1 MVDFIDQHR
10 EAYGVESI
18 CSQLPI
24 APSTYYRTV
33 DLNRDPEKRS
43 KRAKTDESLSNRIQ
57 DIWEANYRVYG
68 YRKIWHSLRR
78 EGCDVARCTV
88 ARLMNT
94 LEISGRSRGKKV
106 ITTNPDQKAACPQ
119 DLVNREFRAQQPNEL
134 WVADYTY
141 VSTWQGFA
149 YVAFVIDSYAD
160 RIVGWKLSTSQ
171 TTDFV
176 LDALEQALND
186 REVTDGSLIHHS
198 DRGSQYVSVAY
209 TDRLNDAGVKPSVG
223 TVGDSYDNAL
233 AETINGLYK
242 TELVHNLGPWK
253 SIQTLELATLNWV
266 HWYNHERLMGT
277 IGYVSPA
284 EYENLYNLSV
294 LRHTAAA

>member
-1 MVDFIDQHR
+1 MVDFIDEHR

-18 CSQLPI
+18 CNQLPI

-33 DLNRDPEKRS
+33 DLNTHPEKRS
-43 KRAKTDESLSNRIQ
+43 ERAKTDETLSDRIQ
-57 DIWEANYRVYG
+57 EVWEANYQVYG
-68 YRKIWHSLRR
+68 YRKIWHSLLR

-94 LEISGRSRGKKV
+94 LEISGRRRGKKV
-106 ITTNPDQKAACPQ
+106 ITTNPDRQAVCPK
-119 DLVNREFRAQQPNEL
+119 DLVNREFRANQPNEL

-149 YVAFVIDSYAD
+149 YVAFVIDTYAD

-171 TTDFV
+171 TTGFI

-186 REVTDGSLIHHS
+186 REITADSLIHHS

-209 TDRLNDAGVKPSVG
+209 TDRLSDAGVKPSVG

-242 TELVHNLGPWK
+242 TELIHNLGPWK
-253 SIQTLELATLNWV
+253 STQALELATLNWV
-266 HWYNHERLMGT
+266 HWYNHERLLGT
-277 IGYVSPA
+277 IGYMPPA
-284 EYENLYNLSV
+284 EYENLYYLSE
-294 LRHTAAA
+294 LWHTAAA

>member
-24 APSTYYRTV
+24 APSTYYRAV
-33 DLNRDPEKRS
+33 DLNTHPEKRS
-43 KRAKTDESLSNRIQ
+43 KRAKNDESLCDRILTVWESN
-57 DIWEANYRVYG
+57 YCVYG
-68 YRKIWHSLRR
+68 YRKIWHSLLRD
-78 EGCDVARCTV
+78 GFNVARCTV
-88 ARLMNT
+88 ARLMNA
-94 LEISGRSRGKKV
+94 LEISGRRRGKKV
-106 ITTNPDQKAACPQ
+106 ITTNPNQQAVCPK
-119 DLVNREFRAQQPNEL
+119 DLVNREFRADQPNEL

-149 YVAFVIDSYAD
+149 YVAFVIDTFAD

-176 LDALEQALND
+176 LDALEQALHD
-186 REVTDGSLIHHS
+186 RNVPADSLIHHS

-209 TDRLNDAGVKPSVG
+209 TDRLSDAGIKPSVG

-233 AETINGLYK
+233 AETINGVYK
-242 TELVHNLGPWK
+242 TELIHNLGPWK
-253 SIQTLELATLNWV
+253 SMQALELATLNWV

-277 IGYVSPA
+277 IGYVPPA
-284 EYENLYNLSV
+284 EYENLYYLSELQQNKV
-294 LRHTAAA
+294 A